1 MDSERVRIW
10 IAFFVVC
17 TVWGSTWLA
26 IKIGLET
33 VPPLLAAGIRFVIA
47 SSLLAVIVKVR
58 GIPVPRD
65 PDAIRVYLTLGI
77 LSFFLPFG
85 LVYWGQQYIPSGLSS
100 ILFAAYPAWVALF
113 SHFALSAERMDVF
126 KASGVALGAL
136 GLAVIFSRDV
146 HWFGT
151 EGLLGMSAVMISTVL
166 QAGSLVIIK
175 KYGQPVSPFS
185 MNLVG
190 MSLGAAL
197 LLVSSLA
204 FENPASAVFTLPAV
218 ASILYLAIIGSVL
231 TFGSYFWL
239 LKRTEAVYLS
249 LTSFVNPII
258 AVVLGA
264 IILGEKLAPP
274 VLLGATLVLLGILAA
289 NGRYFLK
296 RARHAP

>member
-65 PDAIRVYLTLGI
+65 PDALRVYLTLGI

-100 ILFAAYPAWVALF
+100 ILFAAYPGWVALF
-113 SHFALSAERMDVF
+113 SHFALSAERMDGF
-126 KASGVALGAL
+126 KASGVTLGAL
-136 GLAVIFSRDV
+136 GLVVIFSRDV
-146 HWFGT
+146 HWSGT

-166 QAGSLVIIK
+166 QAVSLVIIK

-190 MSLGAAL
+190 MTLGAAL

-204 FENPASAVFTLPAV
+204 FEDPTSAVFTLPAV

-264 IILGEKLAPP
+264 IILGETLAPT